1 MVNNLTFCV
10 FFWYTLYKI
19 YFWCSR
25 CPMNVSSWSKA
36 FFLRRISSQESRV
49 MPGRLWRPSESF
61 VEAVILHFI
70 SFPHGLI
77 HHIIYAEIM
86 VLFLEG
92 GLRLLVR
99 KSYACWGGIA
109 SPQAFARAPWC
120 AAPEGWTG
128 FFSVEKRQLGQ
139 ADWEP
144 QYVRNSD
151 LAEMWI
157 YHLDKLAV
165 FGRKSLHLWSWCCVA
180 WVQASKPYL
189 GKHVFHGCE
198 W

>member
-1 MVNNLTFCV
+1 
-10 FFWYTLYKI
+10 
-19 YFWCSR
+19 
-25 CPMNVSSWSKA
+25 MNVSSWSKA

-77 HHIIYAEIM
+77 DHIIYAEILLYGSFFGGRVAPFGSQIVR
-86 VLFLEG
+86 VLRWDCFAPSIRKGTLVCCPR
-92 GLRLLVR
+92 GLD
-99 KSYACWGGIA
+99 
-109 SPQAFARAPWC
+109 
-120 AAPEGWTG
+120 G
-128 FFSVEKRQLGQ
+128 FFLGRGE
-139 ADWEP
+139 AVGAGWLRTP
-144 QYVRNSD
+144 
-151 LAEMWI
+151 LAEMWR

-189 GKHVFHGCE
+189 AKHVFVHGCE